1 MKQISRII
9 VALVIL
15 LSGLVLLPRSSL
27 LGGVVHWQQFAG
39 GYGADEHFVYAP
51 QVLVRTTATE
61 STE

>member
-1 MKQISRII
+1 MKQISRIV

-39 GYGADEHFVYAP
+39 GYGADEHVVYLP
-51 QVLVRTTATE
+51 LVMVRPDETE
-61 STE
+61 